1 MNTFR
6 TALFM
11 TVLTLLLVF
20 VGRVLGGPNGMAI
33 ALVVAAVMNFGAYW
47 FSDRMVLSMYGAREM
62 SPAEAPELH
71 AMVQQ
76 LAARAHLPVPKVY
89 IIESDTPNAF
99 ATGRNPD
106 HAAVAVTTGILR
118 ILNRQ
123 ELLGVLGH
131 EMTHVLNR
139 DILIGTISATFAGAI
154 SMLASMAQWGAFLG
168 GGRSD
173 EEGGGVGGL
182 IGTVLFSIVASIAAT
197 LVQLAISRSRE
208 YLADEGGA
216 RLAGNPRYL
225 AGALAKLER
234 GVEQIPMDANPA
246 TAHMFIVNPL
256 RGNGVMSLFSTHPP
270 IEERIR
276 RLNAM

>member
-33 ALVVAAVMNFGAYW
+33 ALVVAAAMNFGAYW
-47 FSDRMVLSMYGAREM
+47 FSDRMVLAMYGAREA

-71 AMVQQ
+71 GMVRE
-76 LAARAHLPVPKVY
+76 LASRAGLPVPKVY
-89 IIESDTPNAF
+89 IIENDSPNAF
-99 ATGRNPD
+99 ATGRNPE

-123 ELLGVLGH
+123 ELLGVMGH
-131 EMTHVLNR
+131 EMTHVKNR
-139 DILIGTISATFAGAI
+139 DILIGTVAATFAGAI

-173 EEGGGVGGL
+173 EEGGGVGGI
-182 IGTVLFSIVASIAAT
+182 IGTLLFSFVASIAAT

-225 AGALAKLER
+225 AGALARLER
-234 GVEQIPMDANPA
+234 GVERTPMEANPA

-256 RGNGVMSLFSTHPP
+256 RGGGVMSLFSTHPP
-270 IEERIR
+270 MEERIR